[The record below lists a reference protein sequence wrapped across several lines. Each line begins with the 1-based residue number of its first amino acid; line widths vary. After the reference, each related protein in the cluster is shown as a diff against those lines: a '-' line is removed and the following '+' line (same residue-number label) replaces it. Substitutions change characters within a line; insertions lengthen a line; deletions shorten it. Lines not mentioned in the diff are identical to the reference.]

1 MSRPILPRAIGSVLL
16 VMAVLFMFGWLA
28 RIPEIL
34 RPFPGIL
41 MVFNTALC
49 FAFAALAL
57 IADGFTDSWRRP
69 VQTAFGAAIVI
80 LGAAVLAQ
88 YVFAIDLG
96 VDGRPLHIWL
106 IDSNRHPGRMAEMTC
121 IAFILSGAVLILQH
135 RVTTVA
141 RVYLTRIFTF
151 AAGAIGAMSITGEIL
166 GLHQMFDTY
175 LLAQISMTAALG
187 FVALSA
193 GLWAGWRRESWNM
206 PLLFKS
212 ETGQILLA
220 SGTTMI
226 TSAVM
231 CAIAGFLVLQS
242 NAEKLLGLQLAHELG
257 TRSARFTQIIDRH
270 MDAVALL
277 TTQPAVTGRLAALAA
292 APHAVRDRQSLQVF
306 ADEALAAGF
315 SAVTFFDPRGAI
327 IISAGSQVTIPEFS
341 LGLQRPHSAKLLWT
355 GQYLLSTETAI
366 TDQGRGLGKVILQ
379 QPLPDLLKL
388 LDDSGEIKA
397 GGALEICALKDRTIA
412 CAPTR
417 FRPQPLYAPSN
428 QAGGNST
435 PIALALEGVSGV
447 IKINDYLGSEA
458 IAAYAPIGTFGLG
471 MVLQQN
477 TAALYAPIREQLMYF
492 LLPIV
497 ALLLAA
503 SLVILRSLILP
514 LARKLA
520 ISEQRLQLAL
530 DGSHLALWDW
540 DLATNK
546 VYLSPQWQ
554 QLLGGEAQSTV
565 TTFDEL
571 SSMVHPDDFP
581 TLQAH
586 LREVLKGLR
595 PQYDAEHRVR
605 TRSGEWKWV
614 HSMGKIVTRT
624 ANGDALRLTGTNA
637 DIDDRK
643 QAQLQLEHQARHDML
658 TGLPNRVLLYDRLRQ
673 EMARSQRY
681 HRLMAVLYLDIDRF
695 KNINDTFGHAAGDAL
710 LKGFAQR
717 LSDCVRTTDTVA
729 RLGGD
734 EFVVMLE
741 ELHSRDEGR
750 AVAQK
755 IVESMRPEFVL
766 ESRALNVTTSVGI
779 AFFDGSES
787 LSGDTLLTKADRAL
801 YQAKG
806 SGRDNYHEAE

>member
-1 MSRPILPRAIGSVLL
+1 MNRPILPRAIGSVLL
-16 VMAVLFMFGWLA
+16 LMGGLFMFGWLL
-28 RIPEIL
+28 RTPEIL

-49 FAFAALAL
+49 FALAGLAL
-57 IADGFTDSWRRP
+57 LADGLADSRRRP
-69 VQTAFGAAIVI
+69 IQSALGAAMVF
-80 LGAAVLAQ
+80 LGSAVLAQ
-88 YVFAIDLG
+88 YVFAVDLG
-96 VDGRPLHIWL
+96 IDWPRLHSWI
-106 IDSNRHPGRMAEMTC
+106 IDSNRYPGRMAEMTC
-121 IAFILSGAVLILQH
+121 VAFILSGAVLILQQ
-135 RVTTVA
+135 RVTTLA
-141 RVYLTRIFTF
+141 RVHLVRGFCF
-151 AAGAIGAMSITGEIL
+151 AVGAIGAMSITGQIL

-175 LLAQISMTAALG
+175 LLAQISMSAAFG

-226 TSAVM
+226 ATAVM
-231 CAIAGFLVLQS
+231 CAVAGFLVLQS
-242 NAEKLLGLQLAHELG
+242 NAEKLLGLQLTHELG
-257 TRSARFTQIIDRH
+257 TWSARFTQVIDRH
-270 MDAVALL
+270 MAEAGLL
-277 TTQPAVTGRLAALAA
+277 TAQPTVSDRLAAIADT
-292 APHAVRDRQSLQVF
+292 PRAVGDRQSLQAF
-306 ADEALAAGF
+306 AEQALAAGF
-315 SAVTFFDPRGAI
+315 SAVTAVDPRGAI
-327 IISAGSQVTIPEFS
+327 IVNAGSQVTTPEFS
-341 LGLQRPHSAKLLWT
+341 LSLRRPHSAKLLWT

-366 TDQGRGLGKVILQ
+366 TDRGRVLGKIILQ

-388 LDDSGEIKA
+388 LGDSGKTKA
-397 GGALEICALKDRTIA
+397 GGTLEICALKDRVIA

-417 FRPQPLYAPSN
+417 IRQQPLYMSRIR
-428 QAGGNST
+428 GNRNPT
-435 PIALALEGVSGV
+435 PIVLALEGASGI
-447 IKINDYLGSEA
+447 IKVDDYRGSET
-458 IAAYAPIGTFGLG
+458 IAAYAPLGTFGLG
-471 MVLQQN
+471 IVLQQN
-477 TAALYAPIREQLMYF
+477 TAAFYAPIREQLMYL

-497 ALLLAA
+497 ALLLAG
-503 SLVILRSLILP
+503 SLVVLRSLILP

-554 QLLGGEAQSTV
+554 QLLGGKAQPTV
-565 TTFDEL
+565 TTFEEL
-571 SSMVHPDDFP
+571 SHLVHPEDFP
-581 TLQAH
+581 ALRAH

-614 HSMGKIVTRT
+614 HSMGKIVTRA
-624 ANGDALRLTGTNA
+624 ANGRARRLTGTNA
-637 DIDDRK
+637 DVDDRK

-673 EMARSQRY
+673 EMARGHRY

-695 KNINDTFGHAAGDAL
+695 KHINDTFGHAAGDAL

-729 RLGGD
+729 RLAGD
-734 EFVVMLE
+734 EFFVLLD

-750 AVAQK
+750 AIAQK
-755 IVESMRPEFVL
+755 IVESMRPAFAL
-766 ESRALNVTTSVGI
+766 ESSAVNVTTSVGI
-779 AFFDGSES
+779 AFFDGSENV
-787 LSGDTLLTKADRAL
+787 SGDALITKADQAL
-801 YQAKG
+801 YRAKA
-806 SGRDNYHEAE
+806 SGRDTYREAE